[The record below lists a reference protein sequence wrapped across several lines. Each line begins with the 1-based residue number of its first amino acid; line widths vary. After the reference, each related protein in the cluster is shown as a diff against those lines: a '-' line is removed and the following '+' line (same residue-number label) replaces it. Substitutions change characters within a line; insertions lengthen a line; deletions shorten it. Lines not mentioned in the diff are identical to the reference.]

1 MRRLLLSAL
10 VLTVVMT
17 VLTGLVYPLVLTGVF
32 QTAFR
37 SQANGSLVRLHGH
50 VVGSTLIGQNF
61 TNQRGQPLAQ
71 YFQPRPSAAGAN
83 GYDAMAS
90 GGSNLGPSN
99 PKLVEQMRSLEAS
112 YRAFNGIAADVSV
125 PSDAVTTSGS
135 GLDPDI
141 SIANALLQAP
151 RVATTRRL
159 PLSIVKGLVHRATQN
174 RILGIMG
181 EPVVNVLLLNL
192 LLDEQPRS

>member
-10 VLTVVMT
+10 LLTLVMT
-17 VLTGLVYPLVLTGVF
+17 VLTGLVYPLALTGVF
-32 QTAFR
+32 QTAFHN
-37 SQANGSLVRLHGH
+37 QANGSLVRLHGQ
-50 VVGSTLIGQNF
+50 VVGSSLIGQNF
-61 TNQRGQPLAQ
+61 TDAKGQPLAR

-99 PKLVEQMRSLEAS
+99 PKLVDEIKNLEAS
-112 YRAFNGIAADVSV
+112 YRSFNKVAANVLV

-151 RVATTRRL
+151 RVAKARHLAHST
-159 PLSIVKGLVHRATQN
+159 VKALINRATQN

-181 EPVVNVLLLNL
+181 EPVVNVLQLNL
-192 LLDEQPRS
+192 LLDELPRS